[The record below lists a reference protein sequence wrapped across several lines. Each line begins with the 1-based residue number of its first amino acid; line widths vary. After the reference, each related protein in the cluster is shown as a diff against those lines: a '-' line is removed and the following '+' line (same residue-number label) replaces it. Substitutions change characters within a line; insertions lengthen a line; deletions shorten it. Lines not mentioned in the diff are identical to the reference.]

1 MVNPSIYLLTV
12 IFSRVSHL
20 AFSDN
25 WPILDQ
31 AHRSPT
37 LSSTEIAQAPERTGD
52 TRNI

>member
-12 IFSRVSHL
+12 IFSHVSHL

-52 TRNI
+52 TGNI